1 MDNEDRNIQFGNNDS
16 IKMSIPE
23 RIVLSAGYDGDDNL
37 ENVSQPF
44 ANSTSFDDTPILN
57 PADVMGGM
65 QTPPSVLTIDH
76 SADVYK
82 GNSPNRHTEGDG
94 ADDEEGQ
101 SSFQK
106 YSRQFMDDQ
115 EQQDDDFTVV
125 VPSERSVVIAGEES
139 GYTYHIPFDDPQ
151 AMQRWYTSM
160 QRRLT
165 LLENEL
171 DYQHRVSNVWKYLLL
186 TLTVVNPFIIN
197 YFFFKRR

>member
-1 MDNEDRNIQFGNNDS
+1 
-16 IKMSIPE
+16 
-23 RIVLSAGYDGDDNL
+23 
-37 ENVSQPF
+37 
-44 ANSTSFDDTPILN
+44 
-57 PADVMGGM
+57 
-65 QTPPSVLTIDH
+65 
-76 SADVYK
+76 
-82 GNSPNRHTEGDG
+82 
-94 ADDEEGQ
+94 
-101 SSFQK
+101 
-106 YSRQFMDDQ
+106 MDDQ